1 MPSPTSP
8 PPTGSDSSLSASR
21 VALVT
26 GTDGGIG
33 AAIAERLAADGYRL
47 AAHCLHEVSDNL
59 RRRCQGDAPHG
70 RGECIAIAG
79 DLAEASLAQRC
90 VDLAVERFGRL
101 DLLVNNAAWDPGR
114 VDLEQCTPE
123 FLDRMWAVNVRAPLL
138 LIRAFVE
145 QAKRRASGGAI
156 VNMSSLQAW
165 HSVAGRAAYAASKGA
180 INALTRQL
188 AVELG
193 PAGIRVNAVAPGFVE
208 VPRTVEGR
216 DPAIVARMARRA
228 PLGRN
233 TQPDDVAALVAFLAS
248 DAARQITG
256 QTYVIDAGTGCVL
269 PSHPLDGGTP

>member
-47 AAHCLHEVSDNL
+47 VLHCLHEVSDMV
-59 RRRCQGDAPHG
+59 RWRCQDDAQG
-70 RGECIAIAG
+70 RGECVAIAG
-79 DLAEASLAQRC
+79 DLADAAMADRC
-90 VDLAVERFGRL
+90 VALALERFGRL

-114 VDLEQCTPE
+114 VDLEQCTSE

-138 LIRAFVE
+138 LIRAFAG
-145 QAKRRASGGAI
+145 QAKRQANGGAI
-156 VNMSSLQAW
+156 VNIGSLQAW
-165 HSVAGRAAYAASKGA
+165 HSVAGRAAYAAAKGA

-256 QTYVIDAGTGCVL
+256 QTCVIDAGTGCVL
-269 PSHPLDGGTP
+269 PTHPLDGGTP